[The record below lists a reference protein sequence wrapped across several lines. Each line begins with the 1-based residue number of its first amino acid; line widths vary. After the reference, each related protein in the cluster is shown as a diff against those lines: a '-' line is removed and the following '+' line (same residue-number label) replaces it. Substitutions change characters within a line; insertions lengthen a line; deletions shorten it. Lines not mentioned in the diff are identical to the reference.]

1 MMKIVIEILS
11 GVGLLLLALAIGY
24 GLWLLVRM
32 PTDRWRAAAFDFVY
46 VNDDGTVRALYKKE
60 EARLSSLFFV
70 GDSPDFYIKP
80 YYESL
85 NPSGQLSGYLK
96 RRLLPKNID
105 VTSVKTSEG

>member
-1 MMKIVIEILS
+1 MKIVVEILS
-11 GVGLLLLALAIGY
+11 AVALLLLALGIGY

-46 VNDDGTVRALYKKE
+46 VNDDGTVRALHKKE

-70 GDSPDFYIKP
+70 GDSPEFYIKP

-96 RRLLPKNID
+96 LRLLPKNID
-105 VTSVKTSEG
+105 VTSVKKTSEG